1 VVKDYYLKRE
11 QFYLDWALK
20 TYGLGVLNIL
30 LRTASSLGYKHTKED
45 LIKMSEIK
53 KGANNPMYGK
63 AKSEAFLAQQT
74 KDKRGPNNPQY
85 GVVRTEETRAKLSK
99 MIFVYDVSK
108 GYKLLGVYPTVT
120 CIRTFNIGYA
130 TLKKRLADRKAHKGT
145 YFFSKASRDPSNKE
159 DLS

>member
-30 LRTASSLGYKHTKED
+30 RQTASSLGYKHTKLD
-45 LIKMSEIK
+45 IIKMSEIK
-53 KGANNPMYGK
+53 KGDKNPMYGK
-63 AKSEAFLAQQT
+63 AKSDAFLAQQT
-74 KDKRGPNNPQY
+74 RDKRGPNNPQY
-85 GVVRTEETRAKLSK
+85 GVKKTEETRAKLSK

-108 GYKLLGVYPTVT
+108 GYKLLGVYPTAT
-120 CIRTFNIGYA
+120 CTRTFNIGYE
-130 TLKKRLADRKAHKGT
+130 TLKKRLADCKVHRGK
-145 YFFSKASRDPSNKE
+145 YFFSRDPYK